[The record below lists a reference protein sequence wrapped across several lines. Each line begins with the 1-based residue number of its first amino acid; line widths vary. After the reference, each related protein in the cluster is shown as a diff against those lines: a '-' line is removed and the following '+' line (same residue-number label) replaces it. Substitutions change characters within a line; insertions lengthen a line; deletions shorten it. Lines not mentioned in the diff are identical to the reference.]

1 MVWKGGNG
9 VDCREWDWTEW
20 RGTIHDWFRGPVLA
34 QIYLQEDGWLM
45 ATRGWH
51 GCIRNWWRKWEPTY
65 KQQVGEKLP
74 FTIIP
79 KSHVCTMEDR
89 IIHEQKSCRK
99 ARHYIP
105 GSEWIVSVRAM
116 VATNATAE
124 SLTMKNKPKACHGST
139 QRWLGAETE
148 GLAWVPQNP
157 GRQANEPFSEKKA
170 YQRRR
175 SVPGL
180 PQIS

>member
-1 MVWKGGNG
+1 
-9 VDCREWDWTEW
+9 
-20 RGTIHDWFRGPVLA
+20 
-34 QIYLQEDGWLM
+34 M

-79 KSHVCTMEDR
+79 KRHVCTMEDR

-105 GSEWIVSVRAM
+105 VMVRPPFPFSGHLWPPPTPSASAPPLLPPLHSNSKAYLHNLCSCIAPTLRLT
-116 VATNATAE
+116 VDQYWTHSDLVPKPRATIYIPFLHLSYLPDPF
-124 SLTMKNKPKACHGST
+124 SLTIMGNYSF
-139 QRWLGAETE
+139 L
-148 GLAWVPQNP
+148 V
-157 GRQANEPFSEKKA
+157 
-170 YQRRR
+170 
-175 SVPGL
+175 
-180 PQIS
+180 

>member
-34 QIYLQEDGWLM
+34 QIYLQEDGCLM

-79 KSHVCTMEDR
+79 KRHVCTMEDR

-105 GSEWIVSVRAM
+105 VM
-116 VATNATAE
+116 VW
-124 SLTMKNKPKACHGST
+124 P
-139 QRWLGAETE
+139 
-148 GLAWVPQNP
+148 PF
-157 GRQANEPFSEKKA
+157 PFSAVDSEVSPPILLVLNLTQLKSWGIRLWK
-170 YQRRR
+170 RL
-175 SVPGL
+175 SCM
-180 PQIS
+180 